1 MATATMTTVDN
12 ILKEVY
18 EGEVNDQLNSDI
30 IALKRIERSSEG
42 VTHHAGG
49 KYVRFPIR
57 TKRNHG
63 IGARSEN
70 TPLPQAQA
78 QGYEDAQVK
87 LKYQYG
93 SIELTGQA
101 MELADKDFQSFASA
115 LDQEVEGI
123 KEGLRVDQG
132 RQVYGTNLGIL
143 ALATAGGT
151 NTTIVLPNEFAQYLE
166 IGMIVDV
173 HDVTSVV
180 GAEVLLGTD
189 KEITNLAEGATN
201 TTVTFGGAVLS
212 AVTTAGDFIVR
223 AGNFN
228 KEVTGFQ
235 QIVSD
240 VGTVYD
246 INPTTTPIWKSTVRS
261 NAGTPRALSEG
272 MMIETVDTIRR
283 RGGGQPTVIFAGLGV
298 RRAYFNLL
306 VQQRRQ
312 TNTLEFTGGFKG
324 LAFTTDNGDIP
335 IISDKDCQ
343 PNRMYFINEKQI
355 KLYNAG
361 DWSWMDRDGSR
372 WQRKI
377 TSAGKFDA
385 YEATMYQYQEIGT
398 HQRNAHGVLVDLI
411 EG

>member
-1 MATATMTTVDN
+1 MATTTMSTVDN

-18 EGEVNDQLNSDI
+18 EGEVNDQLQSDV

-42 VTHHAGG
+42 VTHHVGG

-63 IGARSEN
+63 IGARLEN
-70 TPLPQAQA
+70 TPLPTAQT

-93 SIELTGQA
+93 AIELTGQTF
-101 MELADKDFQSFASA
+101 ELADKDYQTFASA

-123 KEGLRVDQG
+123 KEGLTKDQG

-143 ALATAGGT
+143 GTATAGGT
-151 NTTIVLPNEFAQYLE
+151 NTTIVLPNEWAIYLE

-180 GAEVLLGTD
+180 GAEVLLGAD
-189 KEITNLAEGATN
+189 REITNIVAGATT

-228 KEVTGFQ
+228 KEITGLS
-235 QIVSD
+235 QIISD
-240 VGTVYD
+240 TGAVYD
-246 INPTTTPIWKSTVRS
+246 INPTTTPVWKSTVR
-261 NAGTPRALSEG
+261 NNGGTPRALSEG
-272 MMIETVDTIRR
+272 LMIETVDAIRR
-283 RGGGQPTVIFAGLGV
+283 VGGGMPTVIFTGLGV

-312 TNTLEFTGGFKG
+312 TNTQEFTGGFRG
-324 LAFTTDNGDIP
+324 LAFVTDKGEIP
-335 IISDKDCQ
+335 LISDIDCQ
-343 PNRMYFINEKQI
+343 PNRMYFVNEKQL

-361 DWSWMDRDGSR
+361 DWSFMDRDGSK

-377 TSAGKFDA
+377 TSAGRYDA
-385 YEATMYQYQEIGT
+385 YEATMYQYQELGT
-398 HQRNAHGVLVDLI
+398 HQRNSHAILTDLI

>member
-1 MATATMTTVDN
+1 MATTTMTTVDN

-18 EGEVNDQLNSDI
+18 EGDVNDQLNSDV

-42 VTHHAGG
+42 VTHHVGG

-63 IGARSEN
+63 IGARAEN
-70 TPLPQAQA
+70 TPLPQAQT
-78 QGYEDAQVK
+78 QGYADAQVK

-101 MELADKDFQSFASA
+101 MELADKDYQTFASA
-115 LDQEVEGI
+115 LDQEVEGL

-132 RQVYGTNLGIL
+132 RQVYGTNLGVMGV
-143 ALATAGGT
+143 ATAIGT
-151 NTTIVLPNEFAQYLE
+151 TTTFVLPNEFAGYLE

-173 HDVTSVV
+173 HANTSAV
-180 GAEVLLGTD
+180 GAEVTRGLAV
-189 KEITNLAEGATN
+189 EITNISEGATN
-201 TTVTFGGAVLS
+201 TTVTFGTALS
-212 AVTTAGDFIVR
+212 AATAVGDMIVR

-228 KEVTGFQ
+228 KEITGLQ

-240 VGTVYD
+240 TGAIYN
-246 INPTTTPIWKSTVRS
+246 INPTTTPVWKSTVRS
-261 NAGTPRALSEG
+261 NSGTLRALSEG
-272 MMIETVDTIRR
+272 LMIETVDTIRR
-283 RGGGQPTVIFAGLGV
+283 RGGGQPTVIFCSLGV

-312 TNTLEFTGGFKG
+312 TNTQEFTGGFRG

-335 IISDKDCQ
+335 LVSDKDCQ
-343 PNRMYFINEKQI
+343 PNRMYFVNEKQL

-361 DWSWMDRDGSR
+361 DWSFMDRDGSR

-385 YEATMYQYQEIGT
+385 YEATMYQYQELGT
-398 HQRNAHGVLVDLI
+398 HQRNSHGLLSDLI